1 MFNAL
6 SGQCEP
12 FPRET
17 SAIPNVLKWYA
28 CGPTVYDKAHLGHA
42 RAYVSQDILRRV
54 AERTGGYKVQLV
66 MGITDVDD
74 KIIKRAKEQNVSF
87 QTLAREQEMQ
97 FHQDMTKLYIKPPT
111 AITRV
116 SEHLPEIVKYIEEI
130 EKKGFAYEAI
140 DGSGVYFSTHE
151 LGKSYGKLDP
161 RRQTLENAE
170 MQAEAVAAVEE
181 SQVVEEEEKVK
192 KDPRDFALWK
202 AAKEPDEPAW
212 QSPWGMGRP
221 GWHIECS
228 AMTHH
233 VLGDKLDVHT
243 GGVDLRFPHHNNEIA
258 QCEAH
263 NHGVQCGHDKEW
275 CKHFVHFGHLYIRGR
290 KMSKS
295 LKNFISVK
303 DFLEDGH
310 TADHFRL
317 FCLQFKYRTNL
328 IYSEDRIRDAVVVAD
343 RLRGFFR
350 SVVAY
355 GGDRDISSSDAVKS
369 KRCEKKDLE
378 MLDALFMTQAQV
390 DEVLLDDLD
399 TPRALLLILNLVSRG
414 NTYLLA
420 HRGDTEA
427 PDEVLIALTGYV
439 LEVLDLFGLEGLH
452 AEFSA
457 MMCRRFALSGHEQ
470 LNESDNLVSRDEQEA
485 LLRSLLKFRAAVRE
499 EALRDPKNLSNTRV
513 LALCDSLRNEEL
525 PQLGIQ
531 IEDLGPGSSVFK
543 LLSLAERE
551 ASQRAEPVDKTMNED
566 GEVALR
572 LRKKQQELEMLM
584 QIPPSEFFKESPE
597 FAGRFDT
604 FDANGFP
611 TLEDG
616 ESLKKSQRKKLAKKL
631 AKHENSYAKYW
642 KTRDNG
648 Q

>member
-6 SGQCEP
+6 SGQYEP

-17 SAIPNVLKWYA
+17 SVTPNVLKWYA

-111 AITRV
+111 VITRV

-130 EKKGFAYEAI
+130 QKKGFAYEAT
-140 DGSGVYFSTHE
+140 DGSGVYFSTQK
-151 LGKSYGKLDP
+151 LGKRYGKLDP

-181 SQVVEEEEKVK
+181 SQAVEEEEKVK

-355 GGDRDISSSDAVKS
+355 GGDRDISSSNAVKS

-390 DEVLLDDLD
+390 DKVLLDDLD
-399 TPRALLLILNLVSRG
+399 TPRALLLILDLVSRG
-414 NTYLLA
+414 NTYLLT

-427 PDEVLIALTGYV
+427 PNEVLIALTDYV

-457 MMCRRFALSGHEQ
+457 MMCRRFALLGHKQ

-499 EALRDPKNLSNTRV
+499 EALRDPKDLSNTRV

-566 GEVALR
+566 DEVALR

>member
-1 MFNAL
+1 
-6 SGQCEP
+6 
-12 FPRET
+12 
-17 SAIPNVLKWYA
+17 
-28 CGPTVYDKAHLGHA
+28 
-42 RAYVSQDILRRV
+42 
-54 AERTGGYKVQLV
+54 
-66 MGITDVDD
+66 
-74 KIIKRAKEQNVSF
+74 
-87 QTLAREQEMQ
+87 
-97 FHQDMTKLYIKPPT
+97 
-111 AITRV
+111 
-116 SEHLPEIVKYIEEI
+116 
-130 EKKGFAYEAI
+130 
-140 DGSGVYFSTHE
+140 
-151 LGKSYGKLDP
+151 
-161 RRQTLENAE
+161 
-170 MQAEAVAAVEE
+170 
-181 SQVVEEEEKVK
+181 
-192 KDPRDFALWK
+192 
-202 AAKEPDEPAW
+202 
-212 QSPWGMGRP
+212 
-221 GWHIECS
+221 
-228 AMTHH
+228 MTHH

-390 DEVLLDDLD
+390 DKVLLDDLD
-399 TPRALLLILNLVSRG
+399 TPRALLLILDLVSRG

-427 PDEVLIALTGYV
+427 PDEVLIALTGNV

-457 MMCRRFALSGHEQ
+457 MMRRRFALLGQEQ
-470 LNESDNLVSRDEQEA
+470 LHESDNLVSRDEQEA
-485 LLRSLLKFRAAVRE
+485 LLRSLLKFRAAV
-499 EALRDPKNLSNTRV
+499 
-513 LALCDSLRNEEL
+513 
-525 PQLGIQ
+525 
-531 IEDLGPGSSVFK
+531 
-543 LLSLAERE
+543 
-551 ASQRAEPVDKTMNED
+551 
-566 GEVALR
+566 
-572 LRKKQQELEMLM
+572 
-584 QIPPSEFFKESPE
+584 
-597 FAGRFDT
+597 
-604 FDANGFP
+604 
-611 TLEDG
+611 
-616 ESLKKSQRKKLAKKL
+616 
-631 AKHENSYAKYW
+631 
-642 KTRDNG
+642 
-648 Q
+648 